1 MLVAALFLGVL
12 NKIFGLHF
20 PTWVIAFA
28 AGVMV
33 FVMLMSL
40 IETSSMKNG
49 NTALYYS
56 ATLIINIIMIIIML
70 TFSGIGKLIF
80 KKQTNTEFSFGKS
93 QKMAA
98 VAYCIAVGSL
108 AAIPVL
114 ANGKEQLKDAISE
127 KNKKHLKEAIDT
139 NNKTAFKE
147 ALEENSNLAELR
159 LSNYNTQSL
168 FEYLVVQDKYELVD
182 MLIKKDKTVLTFSID
197 WAISSPKMIKT
208 LIDNGMTP
216 AVVVEK
222 LTYKNNTAL
231 AKMVV
236 EQYHPQFDSANN
248 AIVEYITSNVLDHN
262 NNPAMLDYLV
272 EHGLAK
278 NPLQTNEAIYYFIKK
293 NDFTKVKMLVEKGF
307 QIDTSQHAMME
318 KAISN
323 ENIEMINFLFELKFT
338 INRPYNE
345 YTYVEYA
352 ILSNA
357 ETVIDLLLKLKPDV
371 TTLHPTYDE
380 AAINALIMAEKYKQP
395 VMLEKLKRYI
405 AAK

>member
-1 MLVAALFLGVL
+1 MLVAALFLGIL
-12 NKIFGLHF
+12 NKLFGLNF
-20 PTWVIAFA
+20 PTWAVSFA
-28 AGVMV
+28 AGIMV

-49 NTALYYS
+49 NTGLYYS
-56 ATLIINIIMIIIML
+56 ATLVINIIMIIIML

-80 KKQTNTEFSFGKS
+80 KKQTATEFSFGKS
-93 QKMAA
+93 QKIAA
-98 VAYCIAVGSL
+98 VAYCIALGSL
-108 AAIPVL
+108 AAIPAI

-127 KNKKHLKEAIDT
+127 KNKQHIKEAIDA
-139 NNKTAFKE
+139 NNKSAFKK
-147 ALEENSNLAELR
+147 ALEETSNLAELR
-159 LSNYNTQSL
+159 LDNYTTQSL
-168 FEYLVVQDKYELVD
+168 FEYLVVQNKYELVD
-182 MLIKKDKTVLTFSID
+182 MLIKKDKSALTYSID
-197 WAISSPKMIKT
+197 WAISSPEMIKV
-208 LIDNGMTP
+208 LLDHGMSP
-216 AVVVEK
+216 VDVVEK

-236 EQYHPQFDSANN
+236 EQYHPKFDSGNN
-248 AIVEYITSNVLDHN
+248 SIVEYISRNVLDYN

-278 NPLQTNEAIYYFIKK
+278 SALQSNEAIYYFIKK
-293 NDFTKVKMLVEKGF
+293 NDFPKVKMLVEKGF
-307 QIDTSQHAMME
+307 QIDTAQHAMME

-323 ENIEMINFLFELKFT
+323 ENIEMINFLFEHKFT

-380 AAINALIMAEKYKQP
+380 AEINALIMAEKYERMF
-395 VMLEKLKRYI
+395 MLEQLKRYI
-405 AAK
+405 AGK